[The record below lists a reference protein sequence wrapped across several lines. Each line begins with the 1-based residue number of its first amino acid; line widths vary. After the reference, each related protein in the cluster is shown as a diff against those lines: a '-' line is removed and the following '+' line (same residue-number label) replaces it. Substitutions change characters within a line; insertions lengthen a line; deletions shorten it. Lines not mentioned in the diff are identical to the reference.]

1 MNKDMIIKICLFM
14 ALFTFNRCGGDAD
27 APSAPSGSTG
37 HLTTAST
44 VREVLEHPAFEG
56 FSRYILPLEW
66 GYDEDMPLSRV
77 ARLLPYHNYVDAG
90 RCVDCINQMI
100 DSVAAGRK
108 IFYDLGRTDAGLF
121 FFRGRPGAPF
131 AVICPGGGF
140 SYVGSIHEGFP
151 YALELS
157 RMGYNAFVIQYRTG
171 DAQAACEDLATGIQ
185 YIFDHS
191 AELRVD
197 TAGYSLWGS
206 SAGARMAAY
215 LGSYGT
221 AVFGARALPRPATVV
236 MAYTGHSEYTRQ
248 DPPTY
253 SVVGSNDGI
262 ANPNT
267 MRRRTEALR
276 AAGIPAEFHLFPGL
290 RHGFRPGAGTIA
302 EGWIDDA
309 ARFWKENIVK
319 SNKEK

>member
-221 AVFGARALPRPATVV
+221 AAFGARALPRPATVV

-290 RHGFRPGAGTIA
+290 RHGFGPGAGTIA